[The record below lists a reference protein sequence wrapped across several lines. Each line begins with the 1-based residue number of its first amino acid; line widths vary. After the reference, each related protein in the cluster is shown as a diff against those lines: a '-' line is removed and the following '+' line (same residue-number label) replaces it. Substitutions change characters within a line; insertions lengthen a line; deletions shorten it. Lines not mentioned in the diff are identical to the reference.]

1 MIIFEKAT
9 PAVVRKACRKKDCHT
24 FKTRMRRTE
33 RGQIDET
40 KSFLA
45 ETRLDIEI
53 AAEDM
58 DESGVD
64 FAISEIPK
72 AIHFFSH
79 K

>member
-1 MIIFEKAT
+1 
-9 PAVVRKACRKKDCHT
+9 
-24 FKTRMRRTE
+24 MRRTE

-40 KSFLA
+40 KSLLA

-64 FAISEIPK
+64 FVISEIPK
-72 AIHFFSH
+72 AIHFLSQKWNLACKH
-79 K
+79 KDL

>member
-40 KSFLA
+40 KSLLA
-45 ETRLDIEI
+45 ETRLDI

-64 FAISEIPK
+64 FVISEIPK
-72 AIHFFSH
+72 AIHFFSQ

>member
-9 PAVVRKACRKKDCHT
+9 QAVVRKASVGKRIVVVKS
-24 FKTRMRRTE
+24 RMRRTE

-64 FAISEIPK
+64 FVISEIPK
-72 AIHFFSH
+72 AIHFLSQ

>member
-1 MIIFEKAT
+1 
-9 PAVVRKACRKKDCHT
+9 
-24 FKTRMRRTE
+24 MRRTE

-64 FAISEIPK
+64 FVISEIPK
-72 AIHFFSH
+72 AIHFF
-79 K
+79 

>member
-1 MIIFEKAT
+1 
-9 PAVVRKACRKKDCHT
+9 
-24 FKTRMRRTE
+24 MRRTE

-40 KSFLA
+40 KSFLS

-64 FAISEIPK
+64 FVISDIPK
-72 AIHFFSH
+72 AIHFFLAISVKSLEWLETH
-79 K
+79 NKHLTFF

>member
-1 MIIFEKAT
+1 
-9 PAVVRKACRKKDCHT
+9 
-24 FKTRMRRTE
+24 MRRTE

-40 KSFLA
+40 KSLLA

-64 FAISEIPK
+64 FVISEIPK